1 MSYYLYKVIHL
12 TGVAMVLLSLGA
24 LLVVHAEG
32 AGKRSPWRKLAAA
45 TNGIGLLLVFMAGFA
60 LIARLSLDWPWPWVY
75 MKMFIW
81 VWVYMKMFIWVIF
94 GFLTAAVAR
103 VPQHASLL
111 WWGVLLLTAMA
122 AYLAGFKPF

>member
-60 LIARLSLDWPWPWVY
+60 LIARLSLDWPWP
-75 MKMFIW
+75 I
-81 VWVYMKMFIWVIF
+81 WVYMKMFIWVIF